1 MFELFDARIE
11 YEPMI
16 AAIVATR
23 ISNKDLTHLQEL
35 LDAQLADPDDANTF
49 HDTDV
54 EFHKTLLDASGN
66 VFLSRVGK
74 MLQFLGDQGR
84 RVLQKENQVRRQSI
98 ADHQAIMAALHAR
111 DAQAAEKAM
120 RQHMINVRN
129 ALKEATGA

>member
-1 MFELFDARIE
+1 
-11 YEPMI
+11 
-16 AAIVATR
+16 
-23 ISNKDLTHLQEL
+23 
-35 LDAQLADPDDANTF
+35 
-49 HDTDV
+49 
-54 EFHKTLLDASGN
+54 
-66 VFLSRVGK
+66 